1 MKHKKNPKISILL
14 CTYNGEK
21 YLESQLKS
29 FENQTIANNI
39 NLVISDDGSS
49 DRTLNIL
56 KVFKKESR
64 IPTKIISR
72 KSAHGFGSN
81 FAFITSQ
88 KFLSS
93 DYYAWSDQDDV
104 WINDKLERAVK
115 ELNAIDPKVPAVFS
129 SRTIITNDNNI
140 KIGESKNFTKPYVF
154 ENALVQSVAGGNT
167 MVFNESARILFNIAG
182 KTKKISSHDWLMYI
196 VTTGCGG
203 IFICES
209 TPLVRYRQHDKN
221 LIGTNITLKSIFGRV
236 RSLFSEKLKNSI
248 SINKD
253 CISLI
258 ENYLTK
264 ENKYKFKKFY
274 SARDK
279 SIIYRFFRFLNLQIY
294 RQGYAENF
302 LFYIAL
308 LFNKI

>member
-39 NLVISDDGSS
+39 NLIISDDGSS

-93 DYYAWSDQDDV
+93 DYYAWSDQDDI
-104 WINDKLERAVK
+104 WINDKLERALK
-115 ELNAIDPKVPAVFS
+115 ELNAIDPKTPAVFS
-129 SRTIITNDNNI
+129 SRTIITNDRNI

-167 MVFNESARILFNIAG
+167 MVFNESARTLFNIAS
-182 KTKKISSHDWLMYI
+182 KAKKISSHDWLMYI

-221 LIGTNITLKSIFGRV
+221 LIGTNITLKSILGRV

-248 SINKD
+248 LINKD
-253 CISLI
+253 CILMI
-258 ENYLTK
+258 ESYLTK
-264 ENKYKFKKFY
+264 KNKAIFSKFY
-274 SARDK
+274 IAREEK
-279 SIIYRFFRFLNLQIY
+279 IIFRLAEFISLNIY
-294 RQGYAENF
+294 RQGYAETF
-302 LFYIAL
+302 LLYFAL
-308 LFNKI
+308 LLNKV

>member
-1 MKHKKNPKISILL
+1 MKYIKNPKTTILM
-14 CTYNGEK
+14 CTFNGEK
-21 YLESQLKS
+21 YLMDQLRS
-29 FENQTIANNI
+29 FETQSIARNLNI
-39 NLVISDDGSS
+39 IVSDDGSS
-49 DRTLNIL
+49 DRTLKIL
-56 KVFKKESR
+56 RDFKKK
-64 IPTKIISR
+64 TKIQIRIFSR
-72 KSAHGFGSN
+72 DAAHGFSSN
-81 FAFITSQ
+81 FAFV
-88 KFLSS
+88 SS
-93 DYYAWSDQDDV
+93 RKTLKSDFYAWSDQDDV

-167 MVFNESARILFNIAG
+167 MVFNESARILFNIAS

-209 TPLVRYRQHDKN
+209 SPLVRYRQHDKN
-221 LIGTNITLKSIFGRV
+221 LIGTNITLKSIFVRV